1 MGSPKMKPGVIGT
14 GKMVED
20 ALFATQPD
28 ADEKE
33 NRKLFP
39 ASHSE
44 SHKRESVR
52 ERMLPGGIWFLRFST
67 FKPGVDINI

>member
-39 ASHSE
+39 A
-44 SHKRESVR
+44 
-52 ERMLPGGIWFLRFST
+52 
-67 FKPGVDINI
+67 PGVRTETWTL

>member
-33 NRKLFP
+33 NRKLLGVE
-39 ASHSE
+39 AILEYGNYYRS
-44 SHKRESVR
+44 
-52 ERMLPGGIWFLRFST
+52 
-67 FKPGVDINI
+67 FKGSDTVYI

>member
-1 MGSPKMKPGVIGT
+1 MKPGVIGT

-33 NRKLFP
+33 NRKLLGVE
-39 ASHSE
+39 AILEYGNYYRS
-44 SHKRESVR
+44 
-52 ERMLPGGIWFLRFST
+52 
-67 FKPGVDINI
+67 FKGSDTVYI